1 VVAVAL
7 VAWYHFVFSGFGFGG
22 TVVDAATGRGVAGAR
37 VWSGSALALTD
48 GDGAFHLAAAKPPE
62 LVSVDAPGY
71 GQTAVRATIPTT
83 PLVAALQPKTAE
95 VHIVD
100 AETGGLISGATAN
113 AAVATR
119 PLGDGRFQLAPA
131 PPGESLTVQAAGYV
145 TRDVAYDGSDLL
157 RVELVPRY
165 TGHVLDALTGRPVPQ
180 ARIAVGNTTAASD
193 GEGAFALAGP
203 VTARR
208 LVVLAPGY
216 KRAAVDLTPTHDVVI
231 SLAPNEVKAMYL
243 THDAV
248 RLPDFR
254 NRMFD
259 LLSTTELNA
268 VVIDVKG
275 DRGYLTYR
283 SNVPLAQQIGAND
296 RPTADDIDQLQRDLH
311 GRGVYMIAR
320 IVVFKDDLLARNG
333 PQAGVDVAIKDRR
346 NGRPWVD
353 GEGLAWVD
361 AFQPAAWEY
370 NAALAREA
378 IEHGFDEVQ
387 FDYVRFPTDPP
398 PGGTVVDT
406 QYAQPFTEANRVA
419 ALRSFLGQAHTA
431 VQAAG
436 GFLGVDTF
444 GLTTWWDHSDGGIGQ
459 DVAQWADVVD
469 YFCPMVYPSTFG
481 SGVPGGL
488 PYPDVVKQPYDVVYL
503 SLKHALGN
511 QLSNTNTVVRP
522 WLQYFDDYGDQLAG
536 FRYDA
541 EQIEAQKKGAVEA
554 GALGWMLWDPT
565 NQYQRGGLAA
575 R

>member
-1 VVAVAL
+1 
-7 VAWYHFVFSGFGFGG
+7 
-22 TVVDAATGRGVAGAR
+22 
-37 VWSGSALALTD
+37 
-48 GDGAFHLAAAKPPE
+48 
-62 LVSVDAPGY
+62 
-71 GQTAVRATIPTT
+71 
-83 PLVAALQPKTAE
+83 VAALQPKTAE
-95 VHIVD
+95 LHIVD
-100 AETGGLISGATAN
+100 AETGGLIAGATAR

-119 PLGDGRFQLAPA
+119 SLGDGRFQLAPA
-131 PPGESLTVQAAGYV
+131 PLGEALTVEAAGYV
-145 TRDVAYDGSDLL
+145 TRDLAYDGSDLL
-157 RVELVPRY
+157 RVELAPRY
-165 TGHVLDALTGRPVPQ
+165 TGRVLDARSGRPVPQ
-180 ARIAVGNTTAASD
+180 ARVAIGNTTAASD
-193 GEGAFALAGP
+193 PAGGFSFTGP
-203 VTARR
+203 LTTRR
-208 LVVLAPGY
+208 LVILAPGY
-216 KRAAVDLTPTHDVVI
+216 KRAAVDITPAHHVAV
-231 SLAPNEVKAMYL
+231 SLEPNEVRAMYL

-248 RLPDFR
+248 RLPEFR

-259 LLSTTELNA
+259 LLATTELNA

-283 SNVPLAQQIGAND
+283 SAVPLAQQIGAND
-296 RPTADDIDQLQRDLH
+296 RTTADDIDHLLQDLH
-311 GRGVYMIAR
+311 GRGVYTIAR

-346 NGRPWVD
+346 SGRPWVD

-370 NAALAREA
+370 NTGLAREA
-378 IEHGFDEVQ
+378 VQHGFDEVQ
-387 FDYVRFPTDPP
+387 LDYIRFPTDPP
-398 PGGTVVDT
+398 PGGTVADT

-419 ALRSFLGQAHTA
+419 ALRSFLAQAHIA

-481 SGVPGGL
+481 SGLPGGMR
-488 PYPDVVKQPYDVVYL
+488 YPEVVKQPYEVVYQ
-503 SLKHALGN
+503 SLKRALGN
-511 QLSNTNTVVRP
+511 QLANTNTIVRP

-541 EQIEAQKKGAVEA
+541 DQIEAQKKAAVDAGAV
-554 GALGWMLWDPT
+554 GWMLWDPT
-565 NQYQRGGLAA
+565 NLYQRGGIATV